1 MEPLVKTEPVLKLN
15 FLSHGTLECSDIEAT
30 RKFYEE
36 FLGLETVRTSKISM
50 TLRLN
55 SSTVFV
61 CVQVGKKSQM
71 PLMNHNGL
79 DVSTPADVDKCHE
92 VVAREQERWGIKK
105 VTAPVDQHGTRS
117 FYFLDLDDN
126 WWEIL
131 ANPAGGYTWQF
142 EKGNDFDYAT
152 MGAGD
157 NPNNFVGKRSPNPT
171 PTKIG

>member
-15 FLSHGTLECSDIEAT
+15 FLSHGTLECTDIEAT

-61 CVQVGKKSQM
+61 AVQVGKKSQM

-79 DVSTPADVDKCHE
+79 DVASPAEVDKCHAIVE
-92 VVAREQERWGIKK
+92 REKDRWGIKK
-105 VTAPVDQHGTRS
+105 VTAPIDQHGTRS

-131 ANPAGGYTWQF
+131 ANPAGGYSWQF
-142 EKGNDFDYAT
+142 EKGRDFDYAT
-152 MGAGD
+152 MTAQD
-157 NPNNFVGKRSPNPT
+157 NPNSFVGKRSPNPT

>member
-15 FLSHGTLECSDIEAT
+15 FLSHGTLECTDIEAT

-61 CVQVGKKSQM
+61 AVQVGKKSQM
-71 PLMNHNGL
+71 PLMAHNGL
-79 DVSTPADVDKCHE
+79 DVATPADVDKCHE
-92 VVAREQERWGIKK
+92 IVMREKDQWGIKK
-105 VTAPVDQHGTRS
+105 VTTPIDQHGTRS

-131 ANPAGGYTWQF
+131 ANPEGGYTWQF
-142 EKGNDFDYAT
+142 NKGSDFDYAKMT
-152 MGAGD
+152 GDD
-157 NPNNFVGKRSPNPT
+157 NPNSFVGRRSPNPT